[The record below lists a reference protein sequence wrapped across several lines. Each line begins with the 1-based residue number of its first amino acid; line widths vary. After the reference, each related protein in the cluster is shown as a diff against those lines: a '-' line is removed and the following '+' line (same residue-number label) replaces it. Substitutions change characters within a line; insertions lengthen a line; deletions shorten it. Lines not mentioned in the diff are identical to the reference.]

1 MLFERRPVEETEQ
14 TILAHSIKLD
24 KQTLKKGHV
33 LGSADIKVLQAAG
46 YDSIV
51 VASLEQDDVAED
63 TAAQLLANA
72 VSGQLLQ
79 INDPFTGRCN
89 LRATTSG
96 LFMPNS
102 DGIDQLNLIH
112 ESLTIATLPAYSVV
126 AANQLV
132 ATVKIIPFAVNRQNL
147 NACLQVAQQFS
158 PLIHVKPFSAKKVG
172 LIQTRLAGT
181 RESVLDKTSSVLVQ
195 RLERLHSS
203 LHDEIR
209 CHHDETETA
218 AAIESLLASGADMI
232 LITGASAIVDRRD
245 VVPSAIKIAAG
256 DILHLGMPV
265 DPGNLLLLAR
275 RDNHPILGLPGC
287 ARSPKQN
294 GFDAVLER
302 LVADID
308 VTPQDIMRMGQGG
321 LLKEIIT
328 RPQLR
333 TEKNDNQ
340 PTQIAVNRPLQISA
354 LVLAAGTSSRAGDI
368 NKLLMDVDGL
378 PMVSHAVKAA
388 IDSHATEVIVIT
400 GHQPEQLSE
409 VLRDYSL
416 QIVHNPD
423 YAQGM
428 STSLITGLRAVS
440 TNSDAVIVCLADM
453 PRVTAEHINQLIAA
467 FDPIEGR
474 EICVPVY
481 NGKRGNPVLW
491 SQRFLNEMSELT
503 GDVGAKQLIREY
515 SDVVHEVNMHDSAV
529 LLDIDTVSKD

>member
-1 MLFERRPVEETEQ
+1 MLFERRPVEKTEQ

-33 LGSADIKVLQAAG
+33 LSKADIKALQAAG

-72 VSGQLLQ
+72 VCGQLLQ

-89 LRATTSG
+89 LRAATSG
-96 LFMPNS
+96 LFIANS
-102 DGIDQLNLIH
+102 AGIDQLNLLH
-112 ESLTIATLPAYSVV
+112 ESLTIATLAAYSVV
-126 AANQLV
+126 TANQLV
-132 ATVKIIPFAVNRQNL
+132 ATVKIIPFAVNRHNL
-147 NACLQVAQQFS
+147 DACLQVARQLS

-172 LIQTRLAGT
+172 LIQTRLPAT

-195 RLERLHSS
+195 RLQRLHST

-209 CHHDETETA
+209 CNHDETETA
-218 AAIESLLASGADMI
+218 AAIDTLLESGADMI
-232 LITGASAIVDRRD
+232 IIAGASAIVDRRD

-275 RDNHPILGLPGC
+275 RGNHPILGLPGC

-294 GFDAVLER
+294 GFDTVLER

-333 TEKNDNQ
+333 TEKLNSV
-340 PTQIAVNRPLQISA
+340 TQTAVNGPLQISA
-354 LVLAAGTSSRAGDI
+354 LVLSTATSTRTGDI
-368 NKLLMDVDGL
+368 NKLLLDIDGL

-388 IDSHATEVIVIT
+388 IDSRATEVIVVT
-400 GHQPEQLSE
+400 GHQHEQLSD
-409 VLRDYSL
+409 VLRGYTL
-416 QIVHNPD
+416 HIVHNPD

-428 STSLITGLRAVS
+428 STSLITGLKAVS
-440 TNSDAVIVCLADM
+440 ANTDAVIVCLADM

-474 EICVPVY
+474 QICVPVY

-503 GDVGAKQLIREY
+503 GDVGAKQLIHEY
-515 SDVVHEVNMHDSAV
+515 SDVVCEVNMHDSAV
-529 LLDIDTVSKD
+529 LLDIDTISKD